1 MIEEQPHAESPHI
14 TESPHP
20 PVSTNVHLPFFK
32 RRWVLV
38 VGIAL
43 VSFIVLVV
51 LLDNVVMPLYVK
63 QGAVAIVPN
72 VVGAKKDG
80 AVQTL
85 KTAGYEPVEYEVR
98 FDDKAPEGTIIR
110 QTPESGEETKP
121 GRKVYL
127 IISGGKEMASV
138 PELRG
143 KSLRDAKMLMIK
155 SNMSIGKVN
164 YAYSDSAAN
173 GMVFEQTPTAGTK
186 TSASTEV
193 SVTISQGPLLGRVPV
208 PALTNLSLSQAIEK
222 LKSVNLELGKV
233 NYQNGAPE
241 NAVLD
246 QYPPAGDLVN
256 EGATI
261 DVFVARG
268 GDAPPADAP

>member
-1 MIEEQPHAESPHI
+1 MIEEHPHEESPRI
-14 TESPHP
+14 PAW
-20 PVSTNVHLPFFK
+20 LPQALRPLFK

-38 VGIAL
+38 VLIAL
-43 VSFIVLVV
+43 ASLIVFVL
-51 LLDNVVMPLYVK
+51 LLDNVIMPLYVK
-63 QGAVAIVPN
+63 QGAVATVPN
-72 VVGAKKDG
+72 VVGTKSDA
-80 AVQTL
+80 ALQTL
-85 KTAGYEPVEYEVR
+85 KSAGYEPIQYETR
-98 FDDKAPEGTIIR
+98 FDEKAPEGTIIR
-110 QTPESGEETKP
+110 QTPEGGEETKP

-138 PELRG
+138 PDLRG

-164 YAYSDSAAN
+164 YAYTDSAAN
-173 GMVFEQTPTAGTK
+173 GMVFQQAPAPGTK
-186 TSASTEV
+186 TSASAQVE
-193 SVTISQGPLLGRVPV
+193 VTISQGPLLGRVPV

-222 LKSVNLELGKV
+222 LKSLNLELGKV
-233 NYQNGAPE
+233 NYQNGEPE

-256 EGATI
+256 EGASI

-268 GDAPPADAP
+268 GEPPPDNTP